1 MFKTPSFKLVLVLFL
16 SLLLMIPILMVQNKT
31 ADRAAKQNEAQYSIG
46 QHWTGRQ
53 WLGTAIIAIPYYNKL
68 INQNGFSSH
77 SEQQWLLI
85 PPESN
90 EIQGRLEAE
99 NRKKG
104 IYEIPVY
111 RSDFSLQS
119 SFKQKT
125 IETALNRL
133 AQNPQVE
140 KIGTPIISL
149 SLADM
154 RGLEKQSLE
163 INGKS
168 QLFKVG
174 SKLDVIPQGLHSP
187 LDSDLSQ
194 FKKDDLSVNIKLSLK
209 GMNDFHFW
217 PMGKQNSF
225 TLSSNWPHPKF
236 TGAQLPVKYDIAD
249 TGFSADW
256 STNHFALNGLD
267 HLEACLKESK
277 CYVLENNNRL
287 LLGVEFINPV
297 DVYLKTERSLKYAF
311 LLIGLSFMVFFII
324 EHIRALAMHPIQ
336 YGFVGLS
343 IATFYLLLLALSEHL
358 GFATA
363 YLIATLACAAL
374 LLSYLTK
381 ALKSTPL
388 GAGFTGGMVTL
399 WAVLYIIIQAEDFA
413 LLMGSFLVFFLL
425 SILMVGTR
433 SLDWYAL
440 GKDKDV
446 LTTKT
451 TDKDS
456 PKVQLETTPQKQN

>member
-1 MFKTPSFKLVLVLFL
+1 MFKSPSFKLVLVLFL
-16 SLLLMIPILMVQNKT
+16 SLLLMIPILMVQHKT
-31 ADRAAKQNEAQYSIG
+31 EDRAARKQEAQYSIS

-53 WLGTAIIAIPYYNKL
+53 WLSTPIVAIPYYNKL
-68 INQNGFSSH
+68 LNQNGFRSQ

-90 EIQGRLEAE
+90 EVQGKLEAE
-99 NRKKG
+99 NRQKG

-111 RSDFSLQS
+111 RSNFSLKS
-119 SFKQKT
+119 KFKRAN
-125 IETALNRL
+125 IEAALNRL

-140 KIGTPIISL
+140 KIGTPIVSL
-149 SLADM
+149 SIADM
-154 RGLEKQSLE
+154 RGLEKHSLE
-163 INGKS
+163 INSHS
-168 QLFKVG
+168 QAFKVG
-174 SKLDVIPQGLHSP
+174 SKLEVIPQGLHSV
-187 LDSDLSQ
+187 LD
-194 FKKDDLSVNIKLSLK
+194 KDISTLEKEDILIQIKLSLK

-217 PMGKQNSF
+217 PTGKQNDF
-225 TLSSNWPHPKF
+225 KLSSNWPHPKF
-236 TGAQLPVKYDIAD
+236 SGAQLPTKHNVSE
-249 TGFSADW
+249 TGFIANWNS
-256 STNHFALNGLD
+256 NNFALNSLG
-267 HLEACLKESK
+267 HLKTCLKERK

-297 DVYLKTERSLKYAF
+297 DIYTKTERSLKYAF

-358 GFATA
+358 GFASA
-363 YLIATLACAAL
+363 YLLATLACGTL
-374 LLSYLTK
+374 ILSYLTK
-381 ALKSTPL
+381 ALKSTKL
-388 GAGFTGGMVTL
+388 GTGFTAGMITL

-440 GKDKDV
+440 GKENSTEK
-446 LTTKT
+446 TAETKPFKANHT
-451 TDKDS
+451 SED
-456 PKVQLETTPQKQN
+456 PAN